1 MPLVYAKQIY
11 TKNRELPYFV
21 WGIREMFLATIYLAL
36 LGPKRLRDTWLYS
49 AFSACLASA
58 FSLA

>member
-21 WGIREMFLATIYLAL
+21 WGIREMFFATIYLAL
-36 LGPKRLRDTWLYS
+36 L
-49 AFSACLASA
+49 CLAIKECVILGFIQPSQPA
-58 FSLA
+58 